1 MNTMLFRR
9 RNKSGFREKIAALV
23 WPRKGF
29 LRPVRYLAMRI
40 LRLNATPHAIA
51 AGVAAGIV
59 SSWTPFMGLH
69 FLLSFALAYVIAGNM
84 IAAALGTAFGNP
96 LTFPFLWGT
105 SWKIG
110 NYMLGSAAVAGAG
123 GIDLHHLFNTVSI
136 TQLWRPVIEPM
147 LLGAVPPAIVSGIL
161 SYAILYFAARTF
173 QTRRRERLLRV
184 ASQRLSRE
192 DDGAVTV

>member
-1 MNTMLFRR
+1 MLFRR
-9 RNKSGFREKIAALV
+9 RNKPGYRERIAALL

-29 LRPVRYLAMRI
+29 LRPFRYFAMRI

-51 AGVAAGIV
+51 AGVAAGVV

-69 FLLSFALAYVIAGNM
+69 FLLSFALAYLIAGNM

-110 NYMLGSAAVAGAG
+110 NYMLGSATALQAG
-123 GIDLHHLFNTVSI
+123 GIDLHHLYNTLSLA
-136 TQLWRPVIEPM
+136 QLWRPVIEPM
-147 LLGAVPPAIVSGIL
+147 LLGSVPPAILSGLIAYGAVFL
-161 SYAILYFAARTF
+161 AARTF
-173 QTRRRERLLRV
+173 QTRRRERLLQV
-184 ASQRLSRE
+184 ARNRMSRG
-192 DDGAVTV
+192 DDGVLTV

>member
-9 RNKSGFREKIAALV
+9 RTKSGYREKIAALF

-29 LRPVRYLAMRI
+29 LRPFRYFAMRI

-69 FLLSFALAYVIAGNM
+69 FILSFALAYVVAGNM

-96 LTFPFLWGT
+96 LTFPLLWGT

-110 NYMLGSAAVAGAG
+110 NYMLGSAAAVGEG
-123 GIDLHHLFNTVSI
+123 GIDLHHLYHTLSI
-136 TQLWRPVIEPM
+136 SELWRPVIEPM
-147 LLGAVPPAIVSGIL
+147 LLGAVPPALISGVVSYGI
-161 SYAILYFAARTF
+161 IFFAARTF
-173 QTRRRERLLRV
+173 QTRRRERLLRT
-184 ASQRLSRE
+184 ARNRLGRG
-192 DDGAVTV
+192 DDGVLTV